1 MRMKFWEI
9 NREDLDRLLLVADRA
24 MRELNDYPDDQR
36 TLIRDLNACH
46 SNGCPLDF
54 KGLLEATMQD
64 FSHDIYSI
72 RQHINRRTGKLEGCF
87 MPSYALRNRM
97 PSTKR

>member
-46 SNGCPLDF
+46 SNGYERRS
-54 KGLLEATMQD
+54 K
-64 FSHDIYSI
+64 
-72 RQHINRRTGKLEGCF
+72 NRPHR
-87 MPSYALRNRM
+87 AA
-97 PSTKR
+97 